1 MTQGLSKRTPISHFH
16 MKYVD
21 DMSLMTSI
29 DLKQS
34 LENNPNLVRP
44 TNFHDRTGH
53 ILPRNKCVISDQLN
67 QLSKYVK
74 DHQMRI
80 NEEKTK
86 VMLFN
91 PSKKWDFT
99 PSVSLGIKSPNLEV
113 VDEIK
118 LLGIIITSDM
128 KWNRNTSQ
136 LCEKWYRRLW
146 MLRNLKR
153 LGATVPE
160 LLDVYIKQCRS
171 ILELAAPVWTP
182 GLTNDNIL
190 ELERVQKAACAI
202 ILGRNYCEYSDAI
215 RVLGIK
221 TLKQRRQDLCLKF
234 AKKCIKNKE
243 HRK

>member
-1 MTQGLSKRTPISHFH
+1 

-53 ILPRNKCVISDQLN
+53 ILPRNDCVISDQLN

-86 VMLFN
+86 VILFN

-118 LLGIIITSDM
+118 LLGIIITSDLS
-128 KWNRNTSQ
+128 WNVNTAFLVRRAYARMQ
-136 LCEKWYRRLW
+136 LLHKLIEY
-146 MLRNLKR
+146 N
-153 LGATVPE
+153 VPIKD
-160 LLDVYIKQCRS
+160 LILIYTLYIRS
-171 ILELAAPVWTP
+171 VL
-182 GLTNDNIL
+182 
-190 ELERVQKAACAI
+190 VQSA
-202 ILGRNYCEYSDAI
+202 
-215 RVLGIK
+215 VV
-221 TLKQRRQDLCLKF
+221 
-234 AKKCIKNKE
+234 
-243 HRK
+243 

>member
-1 MTQGLSKRTPISHFH
+1 MFLFLILINFAGFKSHELVNNLGEVITKSIPKRKPIKNKH
-16 MKYVD
+16 MKYID
-21 DMSLMTSI
+21 DMSLLTSV

-34 LENNPNLVRP
+34 LENDPNLVRP
-44 TNFHDRTGH
+44 RNFHDRTGH
-53 ILPRNKCVISDQLN
+53 ILPRRNCVISDQLN

-74 DHQMRI
+74 HHQMKI

-91 PSKKWDFT
+91 STKKWDFS
-99 PSVSLGIKSPNLEV
+99 PSVSLGIRDTNLEV

-128 KWNRNTSQ
+128 KWHRNTSQ
-136 LCEKWYRRLW
+136 LCEKGYRRLW

-153 LGATVPE
+153 LGATISE

-182 GLTNDNIL
+182 GLTDDNIL
-190 ELERVQKAACAI
+190 EFERVQKAACAI
-202 ILGRNYCEYSDAI
+202 ILGRNYCGYSDALN
-215 RVLGIK
+215 RP
-221 TLKQRRQDLCLKF
+221 
-234 AKKCIKNKE
+234 
-243 HRK
+243 